1 MKNLNFGTKL
11 ILILVASVI
20 VSLGTMIFFTT
31 KKQYENAEKQSQEY
45 IKSTVKS
52 YAIEQKAIFDKTITE
67 VESIVNRIETAIK
80 TDEKLTKEGMIEF
93 QKNILKNNDFLYT
106 AWIGFEDDSYLFDRY
121 DGSDKNPYY
130 TPKGVFQ
137 PLVTKNGEKFE
148 IEFLPEFDKD
158 AIYIKKAIENKR
170 VSIVEPYE
178 YELSGKKVLMATV
191 SSPIIID
198 GKIIG
203 VVGVDFTLEAIN
215 NAISSITLF
224 DTGYFIFIE
233 PSGTIISHKDS
244 KRVGKIYAD
253 TANGDIDR
261 MNILE
266 NQKQG
271 KSYEFYTLAKATG
284 KTSYFY
290 SYPFEF
296 GDTKRYFVLISASAE
311 EEYLKS
317 ANDVRNFSLI
327 FALVVTG
334 LIVAIVMYSMRTLSK
349 NLTIISS
356 GLLGFFSFL
365 NKETTTTKQI
375 EINSNDE
382 FGTMAKVINENIKR
396 TQDLINQDSALIDDV
411 KRVVDIVKS
420 GHLDTK
426 IEKSTQ
432 NIGLEELK
440 NSFNEMLEVTREN
453 VCSDVNKVIA
463 LLEDFSRLNFRARLE
478 NDNGKIANGINNLAS
493 IINDMLKE
501 NKSNGMTL
509 EQSSK
514 ELLEDVDR
522 LNLSS
527 NEAAASLEET
537 AAALEEITSNIRNN
551 TENIAKMAK
560 YSNEIIKASASGEAL
575 ANETTN
581 AMDEINSKVSM
592 VNDAI
597 SVIDQIA
604 FQTNILSLN
613 AAVEAATAGEAGKG
627 FAVVAQEVRNLA
639 NRSAQAAKEIKD
651 IVEKASEKANNGKSI
666 ATNMIDGYSELNNSI
681 SNTLV
686 TIENVAT
693 ASKEQESGILQIN
706 DAINSL
712 DASTQKNAQVAEQIS
727 NMATSIA
734 YTSNYLVTASSRTS
748 FIKDS
753 LDKVDNV
760 DLVYD
765 TALLKTNLL
774 KKKDEVY
781 SKLGDYKN
789 FNVVDDNSIKDWLN
803 SNDNVSKISD
813 KNLLENIKLL
823 DTTFYKNLQ
832 DLVISNS
839 NGDKPEILN
848 TKASAVEKCTTEIF
862 KSLDDMKF
870 NKKDSKTKKA

>member
-1 MKNLNFGTKL
+1 MKL

-31 KKQYENAEKQSQEY
+31 KKQYENAENQAKEY
-45 IKSTVKS
+45 IKATVKS
-52 YAIEQKAIFDKTITE
+52 YANEQKAIFDGTID
-67 VESIVNRIETAIK
+67 VVNSMVNRVETAIK
-80 TDEKLTKEGMIEF
+80 TDEKLTKAGMVEF

-137 PLVTKNGEKFE
+137 PLVTANGNGKYDL
-148 IEFLPEFDKD
+148 EFLPEFNKND
-158 AIYIKKAIENKR
+158 IYLKNAVESKK
-170 VSIVEPYE
+170 VSITEPYE
-178 YELSGKKVLMATV
+178 YEMSGGKKVLMATV
-191 SSPIIID
+191 SAPIIIND
-198 GKIIG
+198 KVIG

-244 KRVGKIYAD
+244 KRVGKIYTD

-356 GLLGFFSFL
+356 GLLGFFAFL

-426 IEKSTQ
+426 IEKSTK

-440 NSFNEMLEVTREN
+440 NSFNEMIEVTREN
-453 VCSDVNKVIA
+453 VYSDINKVIA

-493 IINDMLKE
+493 IINYMLKE

-514 ELLEDVDR
+514 ELLENVDR
-522 LNLSS
+522 LNISS
-527 NEAAASLEET
+527 NEAATSLEET

-581 AMDEINSKVSM
+581 AMGEINSKVNM

-639 NRSAQAAKEIKD
+639 TRSAEAAKEIKN
-651 IVEKASEKANNGKSI
+651 IVEDATIKANEGKTI
-666 ATNMIDGYSELNNSI
+666 ATNMIDGYKGLNESI
-681 SNTLV
+681 SK
-686 TIENVAT
+686 TINLISDIEMS
-693 ASKEQESGILQIN
+693 SKEQLSGIEQIN
-706 DAINSL
+706 DAVNELDRQTQQNAMIATEANDIAMNLDEVAKLIVEDANKKEFNGKTSVEAKNIN
-712 DASTQKNAQVAEQIS
+712 TK
-727 NMATSIA
+727 
-734 YTSNYLVTASSRTS
+734 RTS
-748 FIKDS
+748 S
-753 LDKVDNV
+753 NV
-760 DLVYD
+760 
-765 TALLKTNLL
+765 
-774 KKKDEVY
+774 
-781 SKLGDYKN
+781 
-789 FNVVDDNSIKDWLN
+789 
-803 SNDNVSKISD
+803 
-813 KNLLENIKLL
+813 
-823 DTTFYKNLQ
+823 
-832 DLVISNS
+832 
-839 NGDKPEILN
+839 
-848 TKASAVEKCTTEIF
+848 
-862 KSLDDMKF
+862 
-870 NKKDSKTKKA
+870 

>member
-11 ILILVASVI
+11 LLLLISSVI
-20 VSLGTMIFFTT
+20 LSLGTMIFFTT
-31 KKQYENAEKQSQEY
+31 KKQYENAENQAKEY
-45 IKSTVKS
+45 IKATVKS
-52 YAIEQKAIFDKTITE
+52 YANEQKAILDGTID
-67 VESIVNRIETAIK
+67 VVNSMVNRVETAIK
-80 TDEKLTKEGMIEF
+80 TDEKLTKAGMVEF

-137 PLVTKNGEKFE
+137 PLVTANGNEKYNL
-148 IEFLPEFDKD
+148 EFLPEFNKND
-158 AIYIKKAIENKR
+158 IYLKNAVESKK
-170 VSIVEPYE
+170 VSITEPYE
-178 YELSGKKVLMATV
+178 YEMTGGKKVLMV
-191 SSPIIID
+191 SVSAPILVD
-198 GKIIG
+198 GKVIG
-203 VVGVDFTLEAIN
+203 VAGVDFSLETIN
-215 NAISSITLF
+215 KKISEIVLF
-224 DTGYFIFIE
+224 ETGYLSLYETHGIVVAHPRTESIGKPFSNMTTN
-233 PSGTIISHKDS
+233 PTILRIVEDGVKGKDYDYISKALRDG
-244 KRVGKIYAD
+244 R
-253 TANGDIDR
+253 
-261 MNILE
+261 E
-266 NQKQG
+266 
-271 KSYEFYTLAKATG
+271 SYT
-284 KTSYFY
+284 Y
-290 SYPFEF
+290 SYPYEF
-296 GDTKRYFVLISASAE
+296 GNTKKYWMMACSVPVE
-311 EEYLKS
+311 EFMKET
-317 ANDVRNFSLI
+317 NDVRNFSLI

-453 VCSDVNKVIA
+453 VCSDINKVIA

-551 TENIAKMAK
+551 TENIAKMAQ
-560 YSNEIIKASASGEAL
+560 YSNEIIKASSSGEAL

-581 AMDEINSKVSM
+581 AMDEINSKVNM

-639 NRSAQAAKEIKD
+639 TRSAEAAKEIKN
-651 IVEKASEKANNGKSI
+651 IVEDATIKANEGKTI
-666 ATNMIDGYSELNNSI
+666 ATNMIDGYKGLNESI
-681 SNTLV
+681 SK
-686 TIENVAT
+686 TINLISDIEMS
-693 ASKEQESGILQIN
+693 SKEQLSGIEQIN
-706 DAINSL
+706 DAVNELDRQTQQNAMIATEANDIAMNLDEVAKLIVEDANKKEFNGKTSVQAKNIN
-712 DASTQKNAQVAEQIS
+712 TK
-727 NMATSIA
+727 
-734 YTSNYLVTASSRTS
+734 RTS
-748 FIKDS
+748 S
-753 LDKVDNV
+753 
-760 DLVYD
+760 
-765 TALLKTNLL
+765 NLEIATKEVKPL
-774 KKKDEVY
+774 KKDKDKSNLS
-781 SKLGDYKN
+781 SKE
-789 FNVVDDNSIKDWLN
+789 S
-803 SNDNVSKISD
+803 
-813 KNLLENIKLL
+813 ENIK
-823 DTTFYKNLQ
+823 TKSKFE
-832 DLVISNS
+832 VISDSSS
-839 NGDKPEILN
+839 NDEWE
-848 TKASAVEKCTTEIF
+848 SF
-862 KSLDDMKF
+862 
-870 NKKDSKTKKA
+870 

>member
-1 MKNLNFGTKL
+1 
-11 ILILVASVI
+11 
-20 VSLGTMIFFTT
+20 
-31 KKQYENAEKQSQEY
+31 
-45 IKSTVKS
+45 
-52 YAIEQKAIFDKTITE
+52 
-67 VESIVNRIETAIK
+67 
-80 TDEKLTKEGMIEF
+80 
-93 QKNILKNNDFLYT
+93 
-106 AWIGFEDDSYLFDRY
+106 
-121 DGSDKNPYY
+121 
-130 TPKGVFQ
+130 
-137 PLVTKNGEKFE
+137 
-148 IEFLPEFDKD
+148 
-158 AIYIKKAIENKR
+158 
-170 VSIVEPYE
+170 
-178 YELSGKKVLMATV
+178 
-191 SSPIIID
+191 
-198 GKIIG
+198 
-203 VVGVDFTLEAIN
+203 
-215 NAISSITLF
+215 
-224 DTGYFIFIE
+224 
-233 PSGTIISHKDS
+233 
-244 KRVGKIYAD
+244 
-253 TANGDIDR
+253 

-349 NLTIISS
+349 NLIIISS

-396 TQDLINQDSALIDDV
+396 TQDLINEDSALIDDV

-426 IEKSTQ
+426 IEKSTK

-440 NSFNEMLEVTREN
+440 NSFNETLEVTREN
-453 VCSDVNKVIA
+453 VCSDINKVIA

-551 TENIAKMAK
+551 TENIAKMAQ

-581 AMDEINSKVSM
+581 AMDEINSKVNM

-639 NRSAQAAKEIKD
+639 TRSAEAAKEIKN
-651 IVEKASEKANNGKSI
+651 IVEDATIKANEGKTI
-666 ATNMIDGYSELNNSI
+666 ATNMIDGYKGLNESI
-681 SNTLV
+681 SK
-686 TIENVAT
+686 TINLISDIEMS
-693 ASKEQESGILQIN
+693 SKEQLSGIEQIN
-706 DAINSL
+706 DAVNELDRQTQQNAMIATEANDIAMNLDEVAKLIVEDANKKEFNGKTSVEAKNIN
-712 DASTQKNAQVAEQIS
+712 TK
-727 NMATSIA
+727 
-734 YTSNYLVTASSRTS
+734 RTS
-748 FIKDS
+748 S
-753 LDKVDNV
+753 NV
-760 DLVYD
+760 
-765 TALLKTNLL
+765 
-774 KKKDEVY
+774 
-781 SKLGDYKN
+781 
-789 FNVVDDNSIKDWLN
+789 
-803 SNDNVSKISD
+803 
-813 KNLLENIKLL
+813 
-823 DTTFYKNLQ
+823 
-832 DLVISNS
+832 
-839 NGDKPEILN
+839 
-848 TKASAVEKCTTEIF
+848 
-862 KSLDDMKF
+862 
-870 NKKDSKTKKA
+870 

>member
-45 IKSTVKS
+45 IKATVKS

-224 DTGYFIFIE
+224 DTGYLIFIE
-233 PSGTIISHKDS
+233 PSGAIISHKDS

-453 VCSDVNKVIA
+453 VCSDINKVIA

-581 AMDEINSKVSM
+581 AMDEINSKVNM

-639 NRSAQAAKEIKD
+639 TRSAEAAKEIKN
-651 IVEKASEKANNGKSI
+651 IVEEATIKANEGKTI
-666 ATNMIDGYSELNNSI
+666 ATNMIDGYKGLNESI
-681 SNTLV
+681 SK
-686 TIENVAT
+686 TINLISDIEMS
-693 ASKEQESGILQIN
+693 SKEQLSGIEQIN
-706 DAINSL
+706 DAVNELDRQTQQNAMIATETNDIAMNLDEVAKLIVEDTNKKEFNGKTSVQAKNIN
-712 DASTQKNAQVAEQIS
+712 TK
-727 NMATSIA
+727 
-734 YTSNYLVTASSRTS
+734 RTS
-748 FIKDS
+748 
-753 LDKVDNV
+753 
-760 DLVYD
+760 Y
-765 TALLKTNLL
+765 NLEIAKKEVKPL
-774 KKKDEVY
+774 KKEKDKSNLS
-781 SKLGDYKN
+781 SKE
-789 FNVVDDNSIKDWLN
+789 S
-803 SNDNVSKISD
+803 
-813 KNLLENIKLL
+813 ENIK
-823 DTTFYKNLQ
+823 TKSKFE
-832 DLVISNS
+832 VISDSSS
-839 NGDKPEILN
+839 NDEWE
-848 TKASAVEKCTTEIF
+848 SF
-862 KSLDDMKF
+862 
-870 NKKDSKTKKA
+870 

>member
-31 KKQYENAEKQSQEY
+31 KKQYENAENQAKEY
-45 IKSTVKS
+45 IKATVKS
-52 YAIEQKAIFDKTITE
+52 YANEQKAIFDGTID
-67 VESIVNRIETAIK
+67 VVNSMVNRVETAIK
-80 TDEKLTKEGMIEF
+80 TDEKLTKAGMVEF

-137 PLVTKNGEKFE
+137 PLVTANGNGKYDL
-148 IEFLPEFDKD
+148 EFLPEFNKND
-158 AIYIKKAIENKR
+158 IYLKNAVESKK
-170 VSIVEPYE
+170 VSITEPYE
-178 YELSGKKVLMATV
+178 YEMSGGKKVLMATV
-191 SSPIIID
+191 SAPIIIND
-198 GKIIG
+198 KVIG

-233 PSGTIISHKDS
+233 PSGVIISHKDS

-271 KSYEFYTLAKATG
+271 KSYEFYTIAKATG

-356 GLLGFFSFL
+356 GLLGFFAFL

-396 TQDLINQDSALIDDV
+396 TQDLINEDSALIDDV

-426 IEKSTQ
+426 IEKSTK

-440 NSFNEMLEVTREN
+440 NSFNEMIEVTREN
-453 VCSDVNKVIA
+453 VCSDINKVIA
-463 LLEDFSRLNFRARLE
+463 LLEDFSRLNFRSRLE

-527 NEAAASLEET
+527 NEAATSLEET

-551 TENIAKMAK
+551 TENIAKMSQ

-581 AMDEINSKVSM
+581 AMDEINSKVNM

-639 NRSAQAAKEIKD
+639 TRSAEAAKEIKN
-651 IVEKASEKANNGKSI
+651 IVEDATIKANEGKTI
-666 ATNMIDGYSELNNSI
+666 ATNMIDGYKGLNETI
-681 SNTLV
+681 SK
-686 TIENVAT
+686 TINLISDIEMS
-693 ASKEQESGILQIN
+693 SKEQLSGIEQIN
-706 DAINSL
+706 DAVNELDRQTQQNAMIATEANDIAMNLDEVAKLIVEDANKKEFNGKTSVEAKNINI
-712 DASTQKNAQVAEQIS
+712 K
-727 NMATSIA
+727 
-734 YTSNYLVTASSRTS
+734 RTS
-748 FIKDS
+748 S
-753 LDKVDNV
+753 
-760 DLVYD
+760 
-765 TALLKTNLL
+765 NLEIATKEVKPL
-774 KKKDEVY
+774 KKEKDKSNLS
-781 SKLGDYKN
+781 SK
-789 FNVVDDNSIKDWLN
+789 
-803 SNDNVSKISD
+803 VS
-813 KNLLENIKLL
+813 ENIK
-823 DTTFYKNLQ
+823 TKSKFE
-832 DLVISNS
+832 VIGDSSSNDEWES
-839 NGDKPEILN
+839 
-848 TKASAVEKCTTEIF
+848 F
-862 KSLDDMKF
+862 
-870 NKKDSKTKKA
+870 

>member
-31 KKQYENAEKQSQEY
+31 KKQYENAENQAKEY
-45 IKSTVKS
+45 IKATVKS

-137 PLVTKNGEKFE
+137 PLVTANGNGKYDL
-148 IEFLPEFDKD
+148 EFLPEFNKND
-158 AIYIKKAIENKR
+158 IYLKNAVESKK
-170 VSIVEPYE
+170 VSITEPYE
-178 YELSGKKVLMATV
+178 YEMSGGKKVLMATV
-191 SSPIIID
+191 SAPIIIND
-198 GKIIG
+198 KVIG

-233 PSGTIISHKDS
+233 PSGAIISHKDS

-334 LIVAIVMYSMRTLSK
+334 LIVAILMYSMRTLSK

-356 GLLGFFSFL
+356 GLLGFFAFL

-382 FGTMAKVINENIKR
+382 FGTMAKVINENIKK

-426 IEKSTQ
+426 IEKSTK

-453 VCSDVNKVIA
+453 VCSDINKVIA
-463 LLEDFSRLNFRARLE
+463 LLEDFSRLNFRSRLE

-551 TENIAKMAK
+551 TENIAKMAQ

-581 AMDEINSKVSM
+581 AMDEINSKVNM

-639 NRSAQAAKEIKD
+639 TRSAEAAKEIKN
-651 IVEKASEKANNGKSI
+651 IVEDATIKANEGKTI
-666 ATNMIDGYSELNNSI
+666 ATNMIDGYKGLNESI
-681 SNTLV
+681 SK
-686 TIENVAT
+686 TINLISDIEMS
-693 ASKEQESGILQIN
+693 SKEQLSGIEQIN
-706 DAINSL
+706 DAVNELDRQTQQNAMIATEANDIAMNLDEVAKLIVEDANKKEFNGKTSVEAKNIN
-712 DASTQKNAQVAEQIS
+712 TK
-727 NMATSIA
+727 
-734 YTSNYLVTASSRTS
+734 RTS
-748 FIKDS
+748 S
-753 LDKVDNV
+753 NV
-760 DLVYD
+760 
-765 TALLKTNLL
+765 
-774 KKKDEVY
+774 
-781 SKLGDYKN
+781 
-789 FNVVDDNSIKDWLN
+789 
-803 SNDNVSKISD
+803 
-813 KNLLENIKLL
+813 
-823 DTTFYKNLQ
+823 
-832 DLVISNS
+832 
-839 NGDKPEILN
+839 
-848 TKASAVEKCTTEIF
+848 
-862 KSLDDMKF
+862 
-870 NKKDSKTKKA
+870 